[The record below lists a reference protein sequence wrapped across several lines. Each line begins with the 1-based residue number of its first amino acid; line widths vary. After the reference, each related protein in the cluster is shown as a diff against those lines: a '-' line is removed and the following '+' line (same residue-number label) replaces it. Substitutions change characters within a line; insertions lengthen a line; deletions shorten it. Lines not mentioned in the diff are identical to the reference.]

1 MYTQMPK
8 ELKGAP
14 TIGELARLVRA
25 IKLDICDEY
34 VEEKGDTPS
43 IQLTIGA
50 NDESWSYQTGD
61 TSYTGGAYG
70 FAHWGIG
77 YVTRRCNSRE
87 VAKEILADLAGQ
99 IY

>member
-1 MYTQMPK
+1 MPK

-14 TIGELARLVRA
+14 TIEELARLVRA
-25 IKLDICDEY
+25 IKPDILGEY

-50 NDESWSYQTGD
+50 NAESWSYQTGD
-61 TSYTGGAYG
+61 NSYTGGAYG

-77 YVTRRCNSRE
+77 YITRRCNSRE
-87 VAKEILADLAGQ
+87 TAKEILSDLASQ

>member
-1 MYTQMPK
+1 MPK

-14 TIGELARLVRA
+14 TIEELARLVRA
-25 IKLDICDEY
+25 IKPDICDDY

-50 NDESWSYQTGD
+50 DEEGWSYQTGD
-61 TSYTGGAYG
+61 NSYTGGAYDY
-70 FAHWGIG
+70 ASWGIG
-77 YVTRRCNSRE
+77 YITRRCNSRE
-87 VAKEILADLAGQ
+87 VAKEILADLASQ